1 MFLCLLQIRYSS
13 NPFKCMCMFFGM
25 CACVCMCMSSE
36 SNRSLILNSLRVALW
51 LESPKEETSKKLF
64 IKITKGHSERYG

>member
-1 MFLCLLQIRYSS
+1 MFSCPLQIRYSS
-13 NPFKCMCMFFGM
+13 NPFKCMCMVFYM

-51 LESPKEETSKKLF
+51 LESPKEETNKKNYLSK
-64 IKITKGHSERYG
+64 